1 MTNDTIE
8 IAAITDT
15 TKLDSADATETLE
28 SMRILRIATCP
39 SLSGRSELSYHVG
52 CNDSGAIHFRLWAN
66 TGAGMFNNIWFSM
79 ADVSELLSTPDGI
92 TSTALQP
99 LWEST
104 SRNNA
109 GFTLAILQ
117 GEGLVT
123 KSLTTQR
130 TYCTVNPAP
139 FLERI
144 NALIAS
150 GVDLPED
157 AIPQELPRLRSRSLC
172 CVARLRQPE
181 H

>member
-1 MTNDTIE
+1 MTNDSTIHTD
-8 IAAITDT
+8 ITDPI
-15 TKLDSADATETLE
+15 DSTEADPPEP
-28 SMRILRIATCP
+28 MRILRIATCP
-39 SLSGRSELSYHVG
+39 SLSGRSELTYHVG
-52 CNDSGAIHFRLWAN
+52 CNESGAIHFRLWCN

-79 ADVSELLSTPDGI
+79 VDVSELLSTPDGI

-117 GEGLVT
+117 GEGLVA

-130 TYCTVNPAP
+130 TYCKVNPAP

-144 NALIAS
+144 NALITS

-157 AIPQELPRLRSRSLC
+157 AIPQELPSPVTPIATKRGRPKKVC
-172 CVARLRQPE
+172 AVK
-181 H
+181 

>member
-1 MTNDTIE
+1 MTNDSTIDTD
-8 IAAITDT
+8 ITDSV
-15 TKLDSADATETLE
+15 DSTEADPPEP
-28 SMRILRIATCP
+28 MRILRAATCP
-39 SLSGRSELSYHVG
+39 SLSGRSELTYHVG

-79 ADVSELLSTPDGI
+79 VDVSELLSTPDGI

-117 GEGLVT
+117 GEGLVA

-157 AIPQELPRLRSRSLC
+157 AIPQELPSPALPIATKRGR
-172 CVARLRQPE
+172 PKKT
-181 H
+181 